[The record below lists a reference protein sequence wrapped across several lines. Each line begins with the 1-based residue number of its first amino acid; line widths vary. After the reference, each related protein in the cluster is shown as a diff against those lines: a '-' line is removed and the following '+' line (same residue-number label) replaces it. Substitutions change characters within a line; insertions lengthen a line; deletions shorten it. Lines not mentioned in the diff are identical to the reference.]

1 MPLAKRTTLGIAEV
15 IVVEHP
21 TPPQVIACVKASGCD
36 IAFMLIDPARA
47 AEVNFTPAFVR
58 SDFTYLVPAGSALRS
73 AADVDR
79 PGVRVAAV
87 RGHTS
92 TIALVRLLKEGQP
105 VYADTYDPTFELL
118 RSGNAD
124 AFASIREMLIRY
136 SAKLPGSRVLDGSYQ
151 TNLAGVAVA
160 KEKVERL
167 GYVSEFLEELK
178 RSGSLKKIIDDS
190 GLRGV
195 ELANRE

>member
-1 MPLAKRTTLGIAEV
+1 MWVWTICNAAGAHQLGELGRRIE
-15 IVVEHP
+15 
-21 TPPQVIACVKASGCD
+21 KAV
-36 IAFMLIDPARA
+36 AR
-47 AEVNFTPAFVR
+47 
-58 SDFTYLVPAGSALRS
+58 SY
-73 AADVDR
+73 
-79 PGVRVAAV
+79 
-87 RGHTS
+87 
-92 TIALVRLLKEGQP
+92 RLLHL
-105 VYADTYDPTFELL
+105 ADHAL
-118 RSGNAD
+118 A